1 MNRTDTLRLNGYA
14 VDTQGRIACRAGV
27 KARHFDPNSW
37 RPIDQMNSDRFEQT
51 WLAVIA
57 FDVAQGDARSI
68 VDALIVAADSPRA
81 LVGRKRN
88 GSAVMLFKCPA
99 GMIGTNRVEDYGTR
113 GAVARF
119 SLSILSEGATVDMSD
134 YSWEK
139 NRSPLDIEHDRLP
152 TFTVE
157 VPTLVTEA
165 ASAAG
170 CNAWTLIER
179 ARADAEYN
187 ARLVARVASGELKIP
202 TAQEEREAE
211 EERLVAQYEGQR
223 VSMWDG
229 PLAND
234 ILRARKVVAARR
246 AARAEAAP

>member
-57 FDVAQGDARSI
+57 FDVAHGDARSI

-99 GMIGTNRVEDYGTR
+99 GTIGSNRGEDYGTR

-119 SLSILSEGATVDMSD
+119 SLSILSEGATVDISD
-134 YSWEK
+134 YSWER

-157 VPTLVTEA
+157 VPTLVHEA

-170 CNAWTLIER
+170 CNAWSLIER
-179 ARADAEYN
+179 EREDEANN
-187 ARLVARVASGELKIP
+187 AKYATMRIP
-202 TAQEEREAE
+202 TEQETREAE
-211 EERLVAQYEGQR
+211 EERLVAQYEGQH

-246 AARAEAAP
+246 AARGEAA